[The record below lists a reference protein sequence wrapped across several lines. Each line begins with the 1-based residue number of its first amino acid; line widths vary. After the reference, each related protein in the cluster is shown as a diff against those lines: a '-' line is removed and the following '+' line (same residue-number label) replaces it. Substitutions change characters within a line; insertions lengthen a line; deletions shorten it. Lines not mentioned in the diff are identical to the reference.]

1 MQECAEALLEAS
13 ADPNQKN
20 NAGKSA
26 LICAAEFGYT
36 RCIQRLVTAGGD
48 LNAGDNLGYTPLMWA
63 SQNNQPVSV
72 SCLLEL
78 GADVNVKNDDGWTPL
93 FDCAISCALEPAK
106 LLVGAGIDVNAD
118 RGGGSTALKMA
129 CLYGP
134 ENYTELVSFLLES
147 KADVNVGDLSPPLHA
162 AVGKGRA
169 GVVRLLL
176 EHGALVDASMRMA
189 LSACEND
196 EIKQMLADRIPPVEP
211 EEAVDMTHLAQ
222 GAGVLAKYTIDGDS
236 WYDAKIVCKN
246 EDGSYDLAWNDGDTQ
261 HTQGKTCDE
270 LKVRASQLLP
280 EHLALLASG
289 DQVECFY
296 RANTKWFGATIQQAV
311 LSDGTLQEFQI
322 LWNDGDASDSTKQL
336 EEVRFPVSLVTSKL

>member
-1 MQECAEALLEAS
+1 
-13 ADPNQKN
+13 
-20 NAGKSA
+20 
-26 LICAAEFGYT
+26 
-36 RCIQRLVTAGGD
+36 
-48 LNAGDNLGYTPLMWA
+48 
-63 SQNNQPVSV
+63 
-72 SCLLEL
+72 
-78 GADVNVKNDDGWTPL
+78 
-93 FDCAISCALEPAK
+93 
-106 LLVGAGIDVNAD
+106 
-118 RGGGSTALKMA
+118 MA
-129 CLYGP
+129 CLYAP

-176 EHGALVDASMRMA
+176 EHGARVDASMRMT

-196 EIKQMLADRIPPVEP
+196 EIKQILADKIPPTPTPPPTPPPAPVEP

-222 GAGVLAKYTIDGDS
+222 GADVLEKYTIDGNS

-246 EDGSYDLAWNDGDTQ
+246 EVGSYDLAWNDGDTQ

-280 EHLALLASG
+280 KHLALLASG

-296 RANTKWFGATIQQAV
+296 RANTKWFGPTIHQEV
-311 LSDGTLQEFQI
+311 ISDGTLQEFQI
-322 LWNDGDASDSTKQL
+322 LWNDGDTSDHMKQL